1 MLKKKFKQIKKLN
14 LLFDK
19 LKIGKKDSI
28 VLHSNFAGIY
38 QYEKF
43 FSNKLYNYFLKFLLK
58 RIGKSG
64 TLLIPTYNY
73 KFTNGIVYD
82 PKKSLSQVGS
92 FSNYLIKHH
101 SKNRTYEP
109 VFNHLVFGKK
119 RKLIFNC
126 NTNESFGNNSVFSI
140 IEKYNFKILCFCCP
154 PSKITLIHYIEKKMN
169 VKYRY
174 DKYFLGNVKIKN
186 KKRKIALKY
195 HVGKKQTNYKLKE
208 KKILNLID
216 NKNFIETNYGRFNCY
231 SVNAKYLVQ
240 VLTNKL
246 KNKNN
251 YLIK

>member
-1 MLKKKFKQIKKLN
+1 MLKKKFKQIEKLN

-109 VFNHLVFGKK
+109 VFNHLVFVPPN
-119 RKLIFNC
+119 LI
-126 NTNESFGNNSVFSI
+126 
-140 IEKYNFKILCFCCP
+140 
-154 PSKITLIHYIEKKMN
+154 SKI
-169 VKYRY
+169 
-174 DKYFLGNVKIKN
+174 
-186 KKRKIALKY
+186 
-195 HVGKKQTNYKLKE
+195 
-208 KKILNLID
+208 D
-216 NKNFIETNYGRFNCY
+216 NR
-231 SVNAKYLVQ
+231 
-240 VLTNKL
+240 
-246 KNKNN
+246 KNKNEI
-251 YLIK
+251 L